1 MWRIYASH
9 MRTRVCEVLGIEHP
23 IVLGGMASA
32 TTPELVAAVS
42 QAGGLGTQGATGQ
55 SAAQL
60 AELVAAIRERT
71 DRPFGLN
78 LLLFR
83 SDEASI
89 AAVLAA
95 KPAVFSTAWSWPEY
109 DLRSAFDQ
117 AHAAGARVTHMV
129 STVHEARRAVE
140 AGADVII
147 AQGTEGGGHVGVMGT
162 MVLVRQ
168 VVRAVAPVP
177 VLAAGGIADGAG
189 LAGALMLGAD
199 GVLIGT
205 RFLATDEAPLPRTWK
220 EAICRSDGHDT
231 LLTEVPDVING
242 QVWPGAFARVL
253 RTPFIQE
260 WLGREGEVRLHRT
273 ELGRRL
279 RRAREEGDVANGAL
293 LVGQDAGLI
302 DSIEPAGDIVRR
314 MVAEAEEILSQ
325 RPAEVLPLRA

>member
-1 MWRIYASH
+1 MLGIYPWR
-9 MRTRVCEVLGIEHP
+9 MRTRACDVLGIEHP

-32 TTPELVAAVS
+32 TSPELVAAVS
-42 QAGGLGTQGATGQ
+42 GAGGLGTQGATGQ
-55 SAAQL
+55 SAAQV
-60 AELVAAIRERT
+60 AELAAAIRART

-83 SDEASI
+83 TDEASVEG
-89 AAVLAA
+89 VLAA
-95 KPAVFSTAWSWPEY
+95 KPAVLSTAWSWP
-109 DLRSAFDQ
+109 DQNLRPLFDR
-117 AHAAGARVTHMV
+117 ARAAGARITHMV
-129 STVHEARRAVE
+129 STVHEARRAVD

-189 LAGALMLGAD
+189 LAAALMLGAE

-205 RFLATDEAPLPRTWK
+205 RFLATDEAPLPGAWK
-220 EAICRSDGHDT
+220 EAICKSDGHDT
-231 LLTEVPDVING
+231 LLTELPDVINQ
-242 QVWPGAFARVL
+242 QVWPAAYARVL

-260 WLGREGEVRLHRT
+260 WLGREAEVRLHRT
-273 ELGRRL
+273 ELARRL
-279 RRAREEGDVANGAL
+279 QRARQEGDVANSSML
-293 LVGQDAGLI
+293 IGQDAGLI
-302 DSIEPAGDIVRR
+302 DTIEPAGDIVRR
-314 MVAEAEEILSQ
+314 IVAEAEDILAH